1 MKHAFH
7 FKGGSYTISA
17 ISINV
22 IEFAQIESLLNSKVT
37 QSKSFFQNTP
47 FAIDIQEVDQE
58 EKCSLKFLES
68 VITCF
73 KASGMTPVGF
83 VVNNQRLKTQLA
95 KAGYNILKSGKVK
108 EATPID
114 QMKYTSAKIITMPV
128 RTGQSITARDTDV
141 IVTANVNNGAEI
153 IADGSI
159 IVYGRIGGR
168 VIAGSSGNK
177 NARIICKDLKAELVS
192 IAGKYVTLNNE
203 SIPVDEKST
212 DGYLVYLKDDKIC
225 IEGF

>member
-1 MKHAFH
+1 MKQAFH
-7 FKGGSYTISA
+7 FKGGNYTISA

-22 IEFAQIESLLNSKVT
+22 TEFTQIDSLLNSKVA

-47 FAIDIQEVDQE
+47 FAIDVREVDQE
-58 EKCSLKFLES
+58 EKCTLKFLED

-73 KASGMTPVGF
+73 KTSGMIPIGF
-83 VVNNQRLKTQLA
+83 VVNNQQLKSQLA
-95 KAGYNILKSGKVK
+95 KNGHNILKNGKIK
-108 EATPID
+108 ENTTSD
-114 QMKYTSAKIITMPV
+114 ENSHTSAKIITTPV
-128 RTGQSITARDTDV
+128 RTGQSITARDCDV

-153 IADGSI
+153 IADGSV

-168 VIAGSSGNK
+168 VIVGSSGNK
-177 NARIICKDLKAELVS
+177 EARIICKDLKAELVS

-203 SIPVDEKST
+203 SISVDEKST
-212 DGYLVYLKDDKIC
+212 DGYIVYLKDDKIH

>member
-1 MKHAFH
+1 MKQAFH
-7 FKGGSYTISA
+7 FKGGNYTISA

-22 IEFAQIESLLNSKVT
+22 TEFTQVESLLNSKVA

-47 FAIDIQEVDQE
+47 FAIDIREVDQD
-58 EKCSLKFLES
+58 EKCTLKFLEN
-68 VITCF
+68 VIACF
-73 KASGMTPVGF
+73 KAKGMIPIGF
-83 VVNNQRLKTQLA
+83 VVSNQELKTQLA
-95 KAGYNILKSGKVK
+95 KAGYNILKNGKAK
-108 EATPID
+108 ENALVDETTH
-114 QMKYTSAKIITMPV
+114 TSAKIITTPV
-128 RTGQSITARDTDV
+128 RTGQSITARDSDV

-177 NARIICKDLKAELVS
+177 DAKIICKDLKAELVS

-203 SIPVDEKST
+203 SISVDGKST
-212 DGYLVYLKDDKIC
+212 DGYVVYLKDDKIH

>member
-1 MKHAFH
+1 MKQAFH

-17 ISINV
+17 ININV
-22 IEFAQIESLLNSKVT
+22 TEFTQVESLLNSKIS
-37 QSKSFFQNTP
+37 QSKSFFHNTP
-47 FAIDIQEVDQE
+47 FAIDIRDIDQN
-58 EKCSLKFLES
+58 EKCSVNFLEK
-68 VITCF
+68 VIATF
-73 KASGMTPVGF
+73 KANGMIPIGF
-83 VVNNQRLKTQLA
+83 VVDNKELKTKLA
-95 KAGYNILKSGKVK
+95 KAGHNIFKNGKSK
-108 EATPID
+108 E
-114 QMKYTSAKIITMPV
+114 TSVDEDKNFTAAKIVTTPV
-128 RTGQSITARDTDV
+128 RTGQSINARDCDV

-177 NARIICKDLKAELVS
+177 DAKIICKDLRAELVS

-203 SIPVDEKST
+203 SIPVENTNT
-212 DGYLVYLKDDKIC
+212 DGYIVYLQDDKIH